1 MANSDKLLP
10 LPLRLFKL
18 NINNMKKARFAVIF
32 IFSLSLLNNPL
43 FAQQKEIIISGVV
56 KDAQQRLISGAT
68 IYLNGTQWSTFTD
81 NKGKYVL
88 KVPSGSYNLHGHA
101 EGYSLFK
108 KKIDPTYT
116 NITLD
121 IYLEAVHAHAIEET
135 VVVGRSTL
143 KDVKESA
150 FTVTAL
156 DAKTFHNTT
165 ADIST
170 LINKASGARM
180 RESGGIGSRT
190 NINLNGFTEKQ
201 VRFFIDGVPAEI
213 YGSTFR
219 VNTIPVNF
227 AERVEI
233 YKGVVPVSLGGD
245 ALGGAINIV
254 SDYSKKNFLDVSY
267 SYGSFNTHMS
277 FVNAGMTTAK
287 GFTFNVNA
295 FQNYSDNN
303 YWVDVPIKNLHTKE
317 VPSETTRVRR
327 FHDNYHNE
335 AVIVKAGMVNKSYA
349 DALLIGINL
358 GSERAEDQ
366 HGNDMKT
373 AFGQRRRKA
382 TTLTPFLTYNKKN
395 IFTDGLDIRLA
406 ANYNLGYE
414 QSIDTAKVDY
424 NWLGDS
430 VRTLVPGE
438 FKYSSARYYD
448 NNALIL
454 FSADYAINAQNAITL
469 SNTAST
475 FNRKGEDPFD
485 YSEESHMLGATKT
498 STKNVLGLAYKYKY
512 GKDLSVTLFGKHYYQ
527 KSEGPYNTSNGAN
540 PRQYEMHNTQF
551 NYFGYGGAATYFL
564 NRFQFKGSAER
575 TYRLPETEEIFGNES
590 FNAGNIYLKPE
601 KSLNFNLTTIYDAS
615 INAANQLEIG
625 TSLLFRKT
633 EDFIVRM
640 LYSNNGTPATSSN
653 QGLVHNKGVEFEAK
667 YFYKNKL
674 NAGFNFTY
682 MDQIFKDKYEEG
694 MSGENVSKKYNSRVP
709 NIPYFFTA
717 ANIGYSFHSIFS
729 TEDRI
734 SINYTNSFVN
744 SFLREI
750 RSNKNTGKVPTQ
762 FSHNA
767 NIGYAFMQNRMHFTI
782 ECWNLTDENL
792 YDNFSLQK
800 PGRSFRAKI
809 RYNISK

>member
-1 MANSDKLLP
+1 MDKAL
-10 LPLRLFKL
+10 
-18 NINNMKKARFAVIF
+18 VIV
-32 IFSLSLLNNPL
+32 ISLLLSASFL
-43 FAQQKEIIISGVV
+43 FAQHKEVTINGVV
-56 KDAQQRLISGAT
+56 KDAQGQLIPGAT
-68 IYLNGTQWSTFTD
+68 VYLNGTSWSTISD
-81 NKGKYVL
+81 NNGKYAL
-88 KVPSGSYNLHGHA
+88 KVPNKQYEIHCNA
-101 EGYSLFK
+101 EGYPLFK
-108 KKIDPTYT
+108 K
-116 NITLD
+116 NINLANANMVLD
-121 IYLEAVHAHAIEET
+121 IHLEATRINSIEET

-143 KDVKESA
+143 KEIKESA
-150 FTVTAL
+150 YTVTAL
-156 DAKTFHNTT
+156 DAKAFHNTT

-180 RESGGIGSRT
+180 RESGGLGSRT

-201 VRFFIDGVPAEI
+201 VKFFIDGVPAEI

-219 VNTIPVNF
+219 ANIIPVNF
-227 AERVEI
+227 AERIEI

-267 SYGSFNTHMS
+267 SYGSFNTHTS

-303 YWVDVPIKNLHTKE
+303 YWVDVPIKNLSTGE

-335 AVIVKAGMVNKSYA
+335 TVIIKTGVVNKSYA
-349 DALLIGINL
+349 DVLLVGINL

-373 AFGQRRRKA
+373 VFGQRHRKA

-395 IFTDGLDIRLA
+395 VLIDGLDIRLA
-406 ANYNLGYE
+406 ANYNLGYA
-414 QSIDTAKVDY
+414 QFIDTAKVAY

-438 FKYSSARYYD
+438 FNYSSAKYYD
-448 NNALIL
+448 NNALVL
-454 FSADYAINAQNAITL
+454 FSADYAIHPQHAITL
-469 SNTAST
+469 SNTASV
-475 FNRKGEDPFD
+475 FNREGKDPFD
-485 YSEESHMLGATKT
+485 YSTESHMLEATKT
-498 STKNVLGLAYKYKY
+498 STKNALGLAYKYRH
-512 GKDLSVTLFGKHYYQ
+512 GEDLNITLFGKHYYQ
-527 KSEGPYNTSNGAN
+527 KSEGPYNTSNGSN
-540 PRQYEMHNTQF
+540 LRQYEMHSTEF
-551 NYFGYGGAATYFL
+551 NYFGYGGAATWFL

-590 FNAGNIYLKPE
+590 FNAGNILLKPE
-601 KSLNFNLTTIYDAS
+601 KSLNFNLTTVYDAS
-615 INAANQLEIG
+615 INIANQLEIG
-625 TSLLFRKT
+625 TSLLSRKT

-640 LYSNNGTPATSSN
+640 LSSSNGTPATYSN
-653 QGLVHNKGVEFEAK
+653 QGLVHNKGIEFETK

-674 NAGFNFTY
+674 NAGFNLTY
-682 MDQIFKDKYEEG
+682 MDQIFKDMYEEG
-694 MSGENVSKKYNSRVP
+694 MSGENISKKYNSRVP

-729 TEDRI
+729 SEDRI
-734 SINYTNSFVN
+734 TINYSNTYVH

-750 RSNKNTGKVPTQ
+750 YSNRNTGKVPTQ
-762 FSHNA
+762 FSHNTD
-767 NIGYAFMQNRMHFTI
+767 IGYTFLQNRMHFTL
-782 ECWNLTDENL
+782 ECWNLTNEDL